1 MKLKENF
8 SLKEV
13 STFHVRAATHYFTEF
28 ASPAELKEILSSE
41 FVRTQPFMILGGGS
55 NLLFT
60 KDFEGIVI
68 RNLYR
73 GINVVKEE
81 DDSVYIKAN
90 SGEKW
95 HNFVIHCV
103 NNNYGGIENLSLIPG
118 TVGAG
123 PIQNIGA
130 YGVELK
136 DVLTEVEA
144 MNIKTQEVKTFTNE
158 ECKFGY
164 RESVFKSELRNKYV
178 ILSVTL
184 KLQKN
189 PTKVNSTYGSISKEL
204 IDAGITNPTI
214 KDVSNIVIKIRSSK
228 LPDPDK
234 IGNAGS
240 FFKNPVVPNA
250 DFEKIKAKH
259 PNIVSFHAHDGHT
272 KLAAGWLI
280 EECGWKGK
288 RFGDAGVH
296 KDQALVLVNYDNATG
311 TEIFNLSTKI
321 IASVKEKFGVELERE
336 VNMI

>member
-1 MKLKENF
+1 MKLRENF

-13 STFHVRAATHYFTEF
+13 STFHVRAMTQYYSEF
-28 ASPAELKEILSSE
+28 ASVAELKEILASE
-41 FVRTQPFMILGGGS
+41 FVKGQPFMILGGGS

-60 KDFEGIVI
+60 KDYEGLVI
-68 RNLYR
+68 RNLDK
-73 GINVVKEE
+73 GITVVKEE
-81 DDSVYIKAN
+81 EDCVYIKAN

-95 HNFVIHCV
+95 HHFVIHCV

-144 MNIKTQEVKTFTNE
+144 MNIKTQEVKTFTNA

-164 RESVFKSELRNKYV
+164 RESVFKSELKGKYV

-184 KLQKN
+184 RLQKN
-189 PTKVNSTYGSISKEL
+189 PAKVNASYGSISKEL
-204 IDAGITNPTI
+204 TDAGITNPTI
-214 KDVSNIVIKIRSSK
+214 KDVSDTVIKIRSSK
-228 LPDPDK
+228 LPDPEK

-240 FFKNPVVPNA
+240 FFKNPVLLNEQ
-250 DFEKIKAKH
+250 FEKLKAKH
-259 PNIVSFHAHDGHT
+259 PNIVSFTAHEGHT

>member
-1 MKLKENF
+1 MRLRENF

-13 STFHVRAATHYFTEF
+13 STFHVRATAQYYTEF
-28 ASPAELKEILSSE
+28 STVADLKEILSSE
-41 FVRTQPFMILGGGS
+41 FVKTQKYLILGGGS

-68 RNLYR
+68 RNLYK
-73 GINVVKEE
+73 GISIVKEE
-81 DDSVYIKAN
+81 GDTVYIRAN

-144 MNIKTQEVKTFTNE
+144 MNIKTQEVKIFTNT

-164 RESVFKSELRNKYV
+164 RESIFKNVEKNKYI

-189 PTKVNSTYGSISKEL
+189 LAKVNVTYGSLSKEL
-204 IDAGITNPTI
+204 QDSGITHPTI
-214 KDVSNIVIKIRSSK
+214 KDVSNAVIKIRSAK

-240 FFKNPVVPNA
+240 FFKNPVIPIA
-250 DFEKIKAKH
+250 QFDKLKKQY
-259 PNIVSFHAHDGHT
+259 PDIVSFPAHNGYT

-280 EECGWKGK
+280 EQAGWKGK

-311 TEIFNLSTKI
+311 TEIFNLSNKI